1 MATISRKSS
10 LTTIVLVIIVFA
22 FGFLTANSCKSDQ
35 EKGMWIPI
43 PPDSSALGKIDHFI
57 PMGTMNTFKADFAAA
72 RDSIMR
78 RVPNLYLPPREAFNK
93 QWLLEVLKDPKCV
106 GLRIYYG
113 VKGKL
118 PNGGTE
124 FRLMIVGVDAQGNDL
139 YISKTS
145 TLAGRQD
152 DDEGK
157 GGLEWG
163 QCEQPCSTP

>member
-10 LTTIVLVIIVFA
+10 LTTIALIIIVFA
-22 FGFLTANSCKSDQ
+22 FGFLTANSCKSDE
-35 EKGMWIPI
+35 EKGIWIPI

-57 PMGTMNTFKADFAAA
+57 PMETMNTFKTDFTGV

-78 RVPNLYLPPREAFNK
+78 RVPGLYIPPREGFNK

-113 VKGKL
+113 IKSKTA
-118 PNGGTE
+118 NGTNE

-139 YISKTS
+139 YIERGS
-145 TLAGRQD
+145 TLANQTGGGGR
-152 DDEGK
+152 

-163 QCEQPCSTP
+163 QCEQPCSPTP